1 MRSTV
6 LILLIAISSLALFG
20 CNQKDE
26 SIGSAADSAKAS
38 APVVPE
44 SNTTELTG
52 HLVIKPQFG
61 LASDFSEGLA
71 QVRIG
76 GLAGKSGFID
86 KQGQMVI
93 NPQFDNFPDFSEGL
107 AQVLIGDD
115 ETGKWGFIDKQGKM
129 VINPQF
135 DYAGDFSEGLAKV
148 LIEDGTK
155 YNRKWGYIS
164 RR

>member
-1 MRSTV
+1 M
-6 LILLIAISSLALFG
+6 L
-20 CNQKDE
+20 
-26 SIGSAADSAKAS
+26 
-38 APVVPE
+38 
-44 SNTTELTG
+44 
-52 HLVIKPQFG
+52 
-61 LASDFSEGLA
+61 
-71 QVRIG
+71 
-76 GLAGKSGFID
+76 
-86 KQGQMVI
+86 
-93 NPQFDNFPDFSEGL
+93 
-107 AQVLIGDD
+107 VLIGDD